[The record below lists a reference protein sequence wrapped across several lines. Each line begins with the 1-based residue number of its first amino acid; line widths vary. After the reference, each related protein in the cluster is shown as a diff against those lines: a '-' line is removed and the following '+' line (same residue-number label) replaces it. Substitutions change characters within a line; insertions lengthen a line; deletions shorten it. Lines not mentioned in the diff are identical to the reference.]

1 MGDKVRY
8 VIKDREQSPQA
19 EAFRALC
26 TSIRN
31 AETPGKMQVVLFASA
46 SDGDGGAMTAVN
58 VAAAM
63 AYAGNKVVLIDC
75 DLRNPIVGDGFG
87 LADVGLSNYIQG
99 EVAFNAIL
107 QSTWIPK
114 LKVVASGPIPL
125 GPITTLSNEKTRKMI
140 EQLRKLADYVFL
152 TSSPLL
158 FKEDYVVSDACVLA
172 SKVDGVIVVID
183 SRKVKPKAAQKV
195 IELLIGAK
203 ANIIGSVL
211 NDVTDYNDVLLADI
225 N

>member
-31 AETPGKMQVVLFASA
+31 GETPGKMQVVLFASA

-75 DLRNPIVGDGFG
+75 DLRNPIVVMD
-87 LADVGLSNYIQG
+87 LAWRMLVYQII
-99 EVAFNAIL
+99 FR
-107 QSTWIPK
+107 
-114 LKVVASGPIPL
+114 
-125 GPITTLSNEKTRKMI
+125 EK
-140 EQLRKLADYVFL
+140 
-152 TSSPLL
+152 
-158 FKEDYVVSDACVLA
+158 
-172 SKVDGVIVVID
+172 
-183 SRKVKPKAAQKV
+183 
-195 IELLIGAK
+195 
-203 ANIIGSVL
+203 
-211 NDVTDYNDVLLADI
+211 
-225 N
+225 